1 MKKLKN
7 FLWSLFVQPV
17 ILIAQNKTGLVGFI
31 VLLIII
37 FMSFVGP
44 YIIPLDTKVKLDKIY
59 QPPSW
64 EHILGTDSEGKDVF
78 SQIVHGGKAVL
89 TVAFLAALFSTL
101 IAVTLG
107 ITSGFVGGRADTV
120 IMFITEVVLTIP
132 QFPLLA
138 VLAAFIRLSSPTLL
152 AFILGAVS
160 WPALTRAIRAQA
172 LSLRERDFIEA
183 AKILDLGSFHIIFS
197 EILPNM
203 MSYTTISFVM
213 AMTGAIYS
221 QVGLILLGL
230 VPLSGHNWGLMIQLA
245 WTRGAIFFKDS
256 LSYILSPILAIVL
269 FQWSS
274 VSFTR
279 SLEGIFNP
287 RLRVRR

>member
-1 MKKLKN
+1 MKKFKN
-7 FLWSLFVQPV
+7 FLWAVFVQPL
-17 ILIAQNKTGLVGFI
+17 ILIAQNKIGLAGFI
-31 VLLIII
+31 VLLVII

-89 TVAFLAALFSTL
+89 TVAFLAALFSTM

-107 ITSGFVGGRADTV
+107 ITSGFVGGRTDNI

-138 VLAAFIRLSSPTLL
+138 VLAAFIRLSNPTLL

-160 WPALTRAIRAQA
+160 WPALTRAIRSQA

-183 AKILDLGSFHIIFS
+183 AKILDLGALHIIFS

-203 MSYTTISFVM
+203 MSYITISFVM

-230 VPLSGHNWGLMIQLA
+230 VPLSGQNWGIMIQLA

-256 LSYILSPILAIVL
+256 LTYILSPILAIVL
-269 FQWSS
+269 FQWSA

>member
-7 FLWSLFVQPV
+7 ILRSIFIEPI
-17 ILIAQNKTGLVGFI
+17 ILIAQNKVGLAGFI
-31 VLLIII
+31 VLMIIV

-44 YIIPLDTKVKLDKIY
+44 LFIPLDTKVKIDKIY

-64 EHILGTDSEGKDVF
+64 EHILGTDSEGKDIF

-89 TVAFLAALFSTL
+89 TVSFLAALFSTL

-107 ITSGFVGGRADTV
+107 ITSGFAGGRTDNV

-138 VLAAFIRLSSPTLL
+138 VLAAFIRLSSPVLL
-152 AFILGAVS
+152 AFILGAVG
-160 WPALTRAIRAQA
+160 WPALTRAVRSQA
-172 LSLRERDFIEA
+172 LSIRERDFIEA
-183 AKILDLGSFHIIFS
+183 AKILDLGSMHIVFS

-203 MSYTTISFVM
+203 MSYITISFVM
-213 AMTGAIYS
+213 AMTAAIYS

-230 VPLSGHNWGLMIQLA
+230 VPFSGHNWGLMIQLA
-245 WTRGAIFFKDS
+245 WTRGAIFFENS
-256 LSYILSPILAIVL
+256 IFYILSPILAIVL
-269 FQWSS
+269 FQWSA

>member
-31 VLLIII
+31 ILLIII

-107 ITSGFVGGRADTV
+107 ITSGFVGGRTDTV

-203 MSYTTISFVM
+203 MSYITISFVM

>member
-7 FLWSLFVQPV
+7 FLWAVFVQPV
-17 ILIAQNKTGLVGFI
+17 ILIAQNKIGLAGFI
-31 VLLIII
+31 VLLAII

-78 SQIVHGGKAVL
+78 SQIVHGGRAVL

-107 ITSGFVGGRADTV
+107 ITSGFVGGKTDSI

-138 VLAAFIRLSSPTLL
+138 VLAAFIRLSNPTLL

-160 WPALTRAIRAQA
+160 WPALTRAIRSQA

-183 AKILDLGSFHIIFS
+183 AKILDLGAFHIIFS

-203 MSYTTISFVM
+203 MSYITISFVM
-213 AMTGAIYS
+213 AMTAAIYS

-230 VPLSGHNWGLMIQLA
+230 VPLSGQNWGIMIQLA

-269 FQWSS
+269 FQWSA

>member
-1 MKKLKN
+1 MKKFKN
-7 FLWSLFVQPV
+7 FLWAVFVQPL
-17 ILIAQNKTGLVGFI
+17 ILIAQNKIGLAGFI
-31 VLLIII
+31 VLLVII

-89 TVAFLAALFSTL
+89 TVAFLAALFSTM

-107 ITSGFVGGRADTV
+107 ITSGFVGGRTDNI

-138 VLAAFIRLSSPTLL
+138 VLAAFIRLSNPTLL

-160 WPALTRAIRAQA
+160 WPALTRAIRSQA

-183 AKILDLGSFHIIFS
+183 AKILDLGALHIIFS

-203 MSYTTISFVM
+203 MSYITISFVM

-230 VPLSGHNWGLMIQLA
+230 VPLSGQNWGIMIQLA

-269 FQWSS
+269 FQWSA

>member
-1 MKKLKN
+1 MKKFKN
-7 FLWSLFVQPV
+7 FLWAVFVQPL
-17 ILIAQNKTGLVGFI
+17 ILIAQNKIGLAGFI
-31 VLLIII
+31 VLLVII

-89 TVAFLAALFSTL
+89 TVAFLAALFSTM

-107 ITSGFVGGRADTV
+107 ITSGFVGGRTDNI

-138 VLAAFIRLSSPTLL
+138 VLAAFIRLSNPTLL

-160 WPALTRAIRAQA
+160 WPALTRAIRSQA

-183 AKILDLGSFHIIFS
+183 AKILDLGALHIIFS

-203 MSYTTISFVM
+203 MSYITISFVM

-230 VPLSGHNWGLMIQLA
+230 VPLSGQNWGIMIQLA
-245 WTRGAIFFKDS
+245 WTRGAIFLKDS

-269 FQWSS
+269 FQWSA

>member
-203 MSYTTISFVM
+203 MSYITISFVM
-213 AMTGAIYS
+213 AMTGAIDS

>member
-1 MKKLKN
+1 MKKLQN
-7 FLWSLFVQPV
+7 FLWSVFVQPV
-17 ILIAQNKTGLVGFI
+17 ILIAQNKIGLAGFI
-31 VLLIII
+31 VLLAII
-37 FMSFVGP
+37 FISFVGP

-78 SQIVHGGKAVL
+78 SQIVHGGRAVL

-107 ITSGFVGGRADTV
+107 IKSGFVGGKTDST

-138 VLAAFIRLSSPTLL
+138 VLAAFIRLSNPTLL

-160 WPALTRAIRAQA
+160 WPALTRAIRSQA

-183 AKILDLGSFHIIFS
+183 AKILDLGAFHIIFS

-203 MSYTTISFVM
+203 MSYITISFVM
-213 AMTGAIYS
+213 AMTAAIYS

-230 VPLSGHNWGLMIQLA
+230 VPLSGQNWGIMIQLA

-269 FQWSS
+269 FQWSA

>member
-107 ITSGFVGGRADTV
+107 ITSGFVGGRTDTV

-203 MSYTTISFVM
+203 MSYITISFVM

>member
-203 MSYTTISFVM
+203 MSYITISFVM